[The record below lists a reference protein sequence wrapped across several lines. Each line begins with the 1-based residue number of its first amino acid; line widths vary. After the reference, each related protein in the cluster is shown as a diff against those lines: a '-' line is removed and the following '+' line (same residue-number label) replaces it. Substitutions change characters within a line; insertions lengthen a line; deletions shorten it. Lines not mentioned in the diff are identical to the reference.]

1 MRGNET
7 LCAHLYEW
15 MECVSLGLPSLC
27 HELTCIHPLPYT
39 AVIPPPELQIITK
52 FDSVAKFSLGEAT
65 ALRSERYIS
74 SLERT
79 DLGVPLEVEFEEMQ
93 SVEDA
98 GDVIEQNVSVPGV
111 VYNIQIWSING
122 ASFSYDTAAA
132 SSILLSDTGNIIA
145 NIGIMV
151 VYYASPMCHKDM
163 SLIPILPH
171 SNVHMY
177 SPLCS
182 STAVCHPHP
191 L

>member
-79 DLGVPLEVEFEEMQ
+79 DLGVPLEVEFEETE
-93 SVEDA
+93 SSGTD
-98 GDVIEQNVSVPGV
+98 GDMIDRNTSVPGV
-111 VYNIQIWSING
+111 VYSVQIWSING
-122 ASFSYDTAAA
+122 SYFSYDTAAA
-132 SSILLSDTGNIIA
+132 SATLQFDTG
-145 NIGIMV
+145 
-151 VYYASPMCHKDM
+151 K
-163 SLIPILPH
+163 
-171 SNVHMY
+171 
-177 SPLCS
+177 
-182 STAVCHPHP
+182 
-191 L
+191 